1 MGVTLQELLQLKI
14 QHPLPLL
21 GDKGKVECGGVEG
34 YMHTRSDLGSSTNL
48 RTALWVGKHGCH
60 KRLQDL
66 PFSHFL
72 FGGGL
77 ES

>member
-1 MGVTLQELLQLKI
+1 MAGV
-14 QHPLPLL
+14 
-21 GDKGKVECGGVEG
+21 GVEG